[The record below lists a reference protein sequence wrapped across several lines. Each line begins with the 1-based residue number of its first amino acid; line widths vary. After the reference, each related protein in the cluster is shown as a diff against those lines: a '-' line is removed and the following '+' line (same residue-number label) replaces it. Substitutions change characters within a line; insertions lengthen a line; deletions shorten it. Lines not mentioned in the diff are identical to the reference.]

1 VLRAVIAVAPGL
13 VDPDSK
19 AYTDDELRRMRMMMN
34 WNFGSPAVVDE
45 TARIGNNSVA
55 LRGVTYPDDL
65 PVLAFI
71 ADEKTEHT
79 ADKTAAAEDLLKNV
93 KRHDVVP
100 LEGNH
105 YLHWTQSQKMAE
117 TIRTFLGGGNG

>member
-1 VLRAVIAVAPGL
+1 
-13 VDPDSK
+13 
-19 AYTDDELRRMRMMMN
+19 MMN

-65 PVLAFI
+65 PVLAFV

-79 ADKTAAAEDLLKNV
+79 ADKTAAAENLLKNV
-93 KRHDVVP
+93 KRHQIVP

-105 YLHWTQSQKMAE
+105 YLHWTQSQRMAE
-117 TIRTFLGGGNG
+117 TIRTFLGGGDG